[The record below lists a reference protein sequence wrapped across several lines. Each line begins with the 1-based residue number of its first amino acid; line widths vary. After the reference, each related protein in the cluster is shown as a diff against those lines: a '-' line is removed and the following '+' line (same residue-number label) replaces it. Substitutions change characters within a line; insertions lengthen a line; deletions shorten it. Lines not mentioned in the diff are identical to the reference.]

1 MTLPAPNLDDR
12 SFQGL
17 VDDAKRYVQQHCP
30 EWSDHNVSDP
40 GITLLETYAM
50 MVDQLLYRLN
60 RVPDRLYLKFLEL
73 LGIQLFAPSAA
84 TVPVTFW
91 LSAPRAEVVLVPAGT
106 QTATA
111 RGQAEQAGQAG
122 HWRSET
128 TEPVVFATVAGLPI
142 LPCSL
147 AAVATAAVDGPVV
160 DCTDRLTTG
169 VQFACFSSTPKP
181 GDTLLLGLSGPV
193 PSCAVVLRFDCRV
206 EGVGVDPLQPPLVW
220 EAWDGRGWADCELDR
235 DGTGGLNRPGD
246 VVLHVP
252 PTHQASLIQRRSAG
266 WLRCRVVAAAPGQ
279 PPYTASPRVFDAS
292 AFTIGATVP
301 ARYAEVVRDE
311 VIGMS
316 EGVPAQRFPL
326 DRPPVVTEPGERV
339 VVEVAAGSGWQA
351 WECVEHF
358 GASGP
363 DDRHFSLDAA
373 TGTVC
378 FGPGV
383 RQPDGSVTQY
393 GAVPPKGAP
402 IRVPVYHTGGGR
414 RGNVAPGAVRLLRSS
429 LPFVTR
435 VENRKPGSGGVDGET
450 VDNAKLRAPM
460 LLRARDRAVT
470 VRDYELL
477 ARAASPR
484 VARARCLSGTGPDAA
499 VVRVLLVPDV
509 DSDERAAVPF
519 ERLQPTD
526 DVLRT
531 VVRYLDERRMIG
543 ARLVVEPPR
552 YRGVTVVAAV
562 RASATSDP
570 SRVRDR
576 AILALNRYL
585 HPITDGPDGDGW
597 PFGRPV
603 QAGELFAVLQAVEG
617 VEQIETLRLYP
628 ADPINGTRG
637 EAAER
642 ITLPPNGL
650 VFSFDHQIKV
660 TS

>member
-50 MVDQLLYRLN
+50 LVDQLLYRLN

-73 LGIQLFAPSAA
+73 LGIGLFAPSAA

-91 LSAPRAEVVLVPAGT
+91 LSAPRAEVVPIPAGT
-106 QTATA
+106 QTATDRA
-111 RGQAEQAGQAG
+111 QTEHAE

-128 TEPVVFATVAGLPI
+128 IEPIVFATVAELPI
-142 LPCSL
+142 VPCSL
-147 AAVATAAVDGPVV
+147 SAMATAAVDGPVH
-160 DCTDRLTTG
+160 DCTDQLTTG
-169 VQFACFSSTPKP
+169 VQFACFSPTPKP
-181 GDTLLLGLSGPV
+181 GDTLLVGLSDPV

-220 EAWDGRGWADCELDR
+220 EAWDGHGWVDCELER
-235 DGTGGLNRPGD
+235 DDTGGLNRPGD

-252 PTHQASLIQRRSAG
+252 PTHRASPIQRRNAG
-266 WLRCRVVAAAPGQ
+266 WLRCRVVPTVPGQ

-292 AFTIGATVP
+292 AFTIGGTVD

-316 EGVPAQRFPL
+316 EGVPAQRFPVA
-326 DRPPVVTEPGERV
+326 RPPVVAEPGERIAV
-339 VVEVAAGSGWQA
+339 QVAAGSGWQL

-363 DDRHFSLDAA
+363 DDHHFTLDAA

-414 RGNVAPGAVRLLRSS
+414 RGNVARGAVRLLRSS

-435 VENRKPGSGGVDGET
+435 IENRKPGSGGVDGET

-460 LLRARDRAVT
+460 LLRTRDRAVT
-470 VRDYELL
+470 ARDYELL
-477 ARAASPR
+477 ACAASPR
-484 VARARCLSGTGPDAA
+484 VARARCLAGTGPDAA

-509 DSDERAAVPF
+509 DSDERATVPF

-526 DVLRT
+526 ELLRT
-531 VVRYLDERRMIG
+531 VVQYLDERRMIG
-543 ARLVVEPPR
+543 TRLIVEPPR

-562 RASATSDP
+562 RARVTSDP
-570 SRVRDR
+570 SRVRDH
-576 AILALNRYL
+576 AIHALNRYL
-585 HPITDGPDGDGW
+585 HPITDGPDGNGW

-617 VEQIETLRLYP
+617 VEQIDALRLYP

-637 EAAER
+637 EATER

-650 VFSFDHQIKV
+650 VFSFEHQIKV
-660 TS
+660 TT